1 MFCVLRK
8 KEITLN
14 TVNIQEILIVNSI
27 GVILMAFLQYVR
39 YKKNEKKKYG
49 EPIFD
54 VMIWTAVAGCILES
68 VSFVIDGRVFPGCIL
83 LSYISNSLCF
93 IGTSGVGF
101 LWCLYTE
108 IRIFR
113 SLQRLKN
120 KIIYLAAPFIV
131 EIILV
136 IINLAGTGVLF
147 SVSQDNVYER
157 GFLVSYS
164 YIILF
169 FYYICSI
176 CMVDRSRRSGLYVHQ
191 YPTLLFIIPCV
202 VGTVAQGVFYGVSV
216 GWTSVAMAMLFVY
229 IQLQSLDLLT
239 DPLSGLYNRKHL
251 EATFMSIAKNSRIR
265 KIYGIMLDVNGFKQI
280 NDTYGHNEGDN
291 AIRHIGRILSNSV
304 SDSGIVIR
312 FAGDEFIVLMNTESE
327 DEVRAVIDRIE
338 LNVGAFN
345 MSGRVPYN
353 ISFAIGYEGVDSS
366 QTMEDF
372 ISCLDEQMYHAKKK
386 YYAGTG
392 TDRRRSEAL

>member
-113 SLQRLKN
+113 SLQRL
-120 KIIYLAAPFIV
+120 
-131 EIILV
+131 
-136 IINLAGTGVLF
+136 
-147 SVSQDNVYER
+147 
-157 GFLVSYS
+157 
-164 YIILF
+164 
-169 FYYICSI
+169 
-176 CMVDRSRRSGLYVHQ
+176 
-191 YPTLLFIIPCV
+191 
-202 VGTVAQGVFYGVSV
+202 
-216 GWTSVAMAMLFVY
+216 
-229 IQLQSLDLLT
+229 
-239 DPLSGLYNRKHL
+239 
-251 EATFMSIAKNSRIR
+251 
-265 KIYGIMLDVNGFKQI
+265 
-280 NDTYGHNEGDN
+280 
-291 AIRHIGRILSNSV
+291 
-304 SDSGIVIR
+304 
-312 FAGDEFIVLMNTESE
+312 
-327 DEVRAVIDRIE
+327 
-338 LNVGAFN
+338 
-345 MSGRVPYN
+345 
-353 ISFAIGYEGVDSS
+353 
-366 QTMEDF
+366 
-372 ISCLDEQMYHAKKK
+372 
-386 YYAGTG
+386 
-392 TDRRRSEAL
+392 

>member
-1 MFCVLRK
+1 M
-8 KEITLN
+8 
-14 TVNIQEILIVNSI
+14 NIQEILIVNSI

-49 EPIFD
+49 ELIFD
-54 VMIWTAVAGCILES
+54 IMIWTAAVGCILET
-68 VSFVIDGRVFPGCIL
+68 VTFLIDGRMFPGCIL
-83 LSYISNSLCF
+83 LSYVSNSLCF

-113 SLQRLKN
+113 SLQRIKN
-120 KIIYLAAPFIV
+120 KIKYLAMPFAV

-136 IINLAGTGVLF
+136 IVNSAGTGVLF
-147 SVSQDNVYER
+147 SISEDNVYER
-157 GFLVSYS
+157 GFLVAYS
-164 YIILF
+164 YVILF

-176 CMVDRSRRSGLYVHQ
+176 CMVDRSKKTGLYVHQ

-202 VGTVAQGVFYGVSV
+202 AGTIVQGVVYGISA

-251 EATFMSIAKNSRIR
+251 EATFLSIAKNSRIR
-265 KIYGIMLDVNGFKQI
+265 KVYGIMLDVNGFKQI

-291 AIRHIGRILSNSV
+291 AIRHIGRILSKSV
-304 SDSGIVIR
+304 SDNGIVIR

-338 LNVGAFN
+338 LNVESFN
-345 MSGRVPYN
+345 KSGRTPYS

-366 QTMEDF
+366 QNIETF

-386 YYAGTG
+386 YYAGIG
-392 TDRRRSEAL
+392 VDRRRNEA